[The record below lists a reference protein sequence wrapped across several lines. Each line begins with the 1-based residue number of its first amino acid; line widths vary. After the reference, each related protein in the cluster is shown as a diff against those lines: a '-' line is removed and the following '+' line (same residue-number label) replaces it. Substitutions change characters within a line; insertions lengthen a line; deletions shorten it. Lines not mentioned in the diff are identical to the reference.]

1 MGAYEQI
8 NTADSHKEKLI
19 LGSNFHLLIFPKV
32 VGPFCVL
39 VLRIPYAV
47 LMSWFNE
54 QGICFASIRVPD
66 FGTLVPTKRTALQY
80 APVTSESEVST
91 SRSEVLRNSGHL
103 ASLAR
108 RWAPSFIR
116 EILSYQVWWRIRQGN
131 TWLLHTYQVHLPPQN
146 TYSQAVTESQESS
159 FLIHVLKL
167 CFHMYSTWN
176 WFLFTWNCNKTSLS
190 INIINDPSSNW
201 IVSSLSSALTDNHN

>member
-8 NTADSHKEKLI
+8 NTADSHKEKPI
-19 LGSNFHLLIFPKV
+19 LGSNFHLLIFPSKV

-39 VLRIPYAV
+39 ILRIPYAV

-54 QGICFASIRVPD
+54 QGICFARIRVPD

-80 APVTSESEVST
+80 APVTSESEVNT
-91 SRSEVLRNSGHL
+91 SRSEVLRNSGYS

-108 RWAPSFIR
+108 GWAPTFIR

-131 TWLLHTYQVHLPPQN
+131 TWLLHIDQVYHHTP
-146 TYSQAVTESQESS
+146 
-159 FLIHVLKL
+159 
-167 CFHMYSTWN
+167 
-176 WFLFTWNCNKTSLS
+176 KTH
-190 INIINDPSSNW
+190 
-201 IVSSLSSALTDNHN
+201 THR